1 MLLEVRERERE
12 REHAQQLQDQ
22 LAQPVIPLQPGL
34 LAPAV
39 VVQGTFEWLD
49 DASTFSYYFTL
60 SCIIVSYGMQ

>member
-12 REHAQQLQDQ
+12 RERAQQPQDQ

-34 LAPAV
+34 LAPAA
-39 VVQGTFEWLD
+39 VVQGTFEWL

-60 SCIIVSYGMQ
+60 SCIIVSYDTQ